1 MKKFRLFK
9 LILLTLFV
17 FKILLTSSFADYNL
31 ETESKLWEALD
42 KNLKEKKQEEQRQK
56 EQEEQILEQ
65 AQEEEKQKE
74 QEEQRLKQEQEA
86 QRLKQEQEEQRLK
99 QAQEEQKQKEQE
111 KQRLKQAQEEQ
122 KQKEQ
127 EEQRQKKRDKEKALL
142 SKMFPE
148 NELSIIAKIDNE
160 IVTSHV
166 LKVESKYLEALN
178 PNLKNL
184 SQEQITKI
192 AKESIIREKIKT
204 NEILKYYKLGK
215 DTAYLNKLIAT
226 TFNKIGLKNE
236 NEFNNYLSK
245 YDLKIDD
252 VKRKF
257 EIEATWNKLI
267 FEKYQNQVEVDIKKI
282 KKKLKKEESRL
293 NKQEIFLLS
302 EILFSAENK
311 EKLDKKYKKIL
322 KSIKEIGFKNTANI
336 YSTSDTAKF
345 GGSIGW
351 IQQNQISKIV
361 VNELSKINVGEFTKA
376 ISIPGGLI
384 IVKIDEKKV
393 NELEIDFD
401 RELKKMIQFE
411 KNKQLS
417 QFSSIYY
424 KKIKNNIKIN
434 EN

>member
-17 FKILLTSSFADYNL
+17 FKILLTSSFSKN
-31 ETESKLWEALD
+31 ET
-42 KNLKEKKQEEQRQK
+42 
-56 EQEEQILEQ
+56 
-65 AQEEEKQKE
+65 
-74 QEEQRLKQEQEA
+74 
-86 QRLKQEQEEQRLK
+86 
-99 QAQEEQKQKEQE
+99 
-111 KQRLKQAQEEQ
+111 
-122 KQKEQ
+122 
-127 EEQRQKKRDKEKALL
+127 
-142 SKMFPE
+142 
-148 NELSIIAKIDNE
+148 SIIAKIDNQ
-160 IVTSHV
+160 IVTSYD

-178 PNLKNL
+178 PSLKNL

-204 NEILKYYKLGK
+204 NEILKYYELEK
-215 DTAYLNKLIAT
+215 DTTYLNEIIAAT
-226 TFNKIGLKNE
+226 YNKMGLKNE
-236 NEFNNYLSK
+236 NEFNNYLSE
-245 YDLKIDD
+245 YDLTIDD
-252 VKRKF
+252 IKRKF
-257 EIEATWNKLI
+257 EIEATWNTLI
-267 FEKYQNQVEVDIKKI
+267 FEKYKNQVEIDIKKI

-345 GGSIGW
+345 GGSVGW
-351 IQQNQISKIV
+351 IQQNQMSKIFI
-361 VNELSKINVGEFTKA
+361 NELSKINVGEFTKT
-376 ISIPGGLI
+376 ITIPSGLL
-384 IVKIDEKKV
+384 IVKIEEKKV

-411 KNKQLS
+411 KNKQLN

>member
-17 FKILLTSSFADYNL
+17 FKILLTSSFANYDL

-42 KNLKEKKQEEQRQK
+42 KNLKEKKQEKQRQK
-56 EQEEQILEQ
+56 
-65 AQEEEKQKE
+65 
-74 QEEQRLKQEQEA
+74 
-86 QRLKQEQEEQRLK
+86 EQEEQRLK
-99 QAQEEQKQKEQE
+99 QAQEEQ
-111 KQRLKQAQEEQ
+111 RLKQAQEEQ
-122 KQKEQ
+122 RQKE
-127 EEQRQKKRDKEKALL
+127 RDKKKALL
-142 SKMFPE
+142 SKLFPK
-148 NELSIIAKIDNE
+148 NEISIIAKIDNE
-160 IVTSHV
+160 IVTSHD

-204 NEILKYYKLGK
+204 NEILKYYELEK
-215 DTAYLNKLIAT
+215 DTAYLNELIAAT
-226 TFNKIGLKNE
+226 YNKIGLKNE

-245 YDLKIDD
+245 YDLTIDD
-252 VKRKF
+252 IKRKF
-257 EIEATWNKLI
+257 EIEATWNTLI
-267 FEKYQNQVEVDIKKI
+267 FEKYKNQVEVDIKKI

-336 YSTSDTAKF
+336 YSISDTAKF
-345 GGSIGW
+345 GGSLGW
-351 IQQNQISKIV
+351 IQQNQMSKIV
-361 VNELSKINVGEFTKA
+361 INELSKINVGEFTKS
-376 ISIPGGLI
+376 IIIPGGLLI
-384 IVKIDEKKV
+384 LKIDEKKV

-411 KNKQLS
+411 KNKQLN

>member
-1 MKKFRLFK
+1 MKKFGLFK

-17 FKILLTSSFADYNL
+17 FKILLTSSFAANYDL

-42 KNLKEKKQEEQRQK
+42 KNLKEKKQEKQRQK
-56 EQEEQILEQ
+56 EQEEQILKQ
-65 AQEEEKQKE
+65 AQEEQKQKA
-74 QEEQRLKQEQEA
+74 QEEQKQKEQEA

-99 QAQEEQKQKEQE
+99 QAQEEQRQKE
-111 KQRLKQAQEEQ
+111 
-122 KQKEQ
+122 
-127 EEQRQKKRDKEKALL
+127 RDKKKALL
-142 SKMFPE
+142 SKLFPK
-148 NELSIIAKIDNE
+148 NEISIIAKIADE
-160 IVTSHV
+160 IVTSHD
-166 LKVESKYLEALN
+166 LKVESQYLEALN

-204 NEILKYYKLGK
+204 NEILKYYELEKN
-215 DTAYLNKLIAT
+215 TTYLNKIIAAT
-226 TFNKIGLKNE
+226 YNKIGLKNE

-245 YDLKIDD
+245 YDLTINDI
-252 VKRKF
+252 KRKF
-257 EIEATWNKLI
+257 EIEATWNTLI
-267 FEKYQNQVEVDIKKI
+267 FDKYKNQVEVDIKKI

-293 NKQEIFLLS
+293 NKQEVFLLS
-302 EILFSAENK
+302 EIFFDAENK

-322 KSIKEIGFKNTANI
+322 ESIKEVGFKNTANI

-345 GGSIGW
+345 GGSLGW
-351 IQQNQISKIV
+351 IQQNQMSKIII
-361 VNELSKINVGEFTKA
+361 NELSKINVGEFTKA
-376 ISIPGGLI
+376 ISISGGLL

>member
-17 FKILLTSSFADYNL
+17 FKILLTSSFANYDL

-42 KNLKEKKQEEQRQK
+42 KNLKEKKQEKQRQK
-56 EQEEQILEQ
+56 EQEE
-65 AQEEEKQKE
+65 
-74 QEEQRLKQEQEA
+74 

-99 QAQEEQKQKEQE
+99 QAQEEQRQKE
-111 KQRLKQAQEEQ
+111 
-122 KQKEQ
+122 
-127 EEQRQKKRDKEKALL
+127 RDKKKALL
-142 SKMFPE
+142 SKLFPK
-148 NELSIIAKIDNE
+148 NEISIIAKIDNE
-160 IVTSHV
+160 IVTSHD
-166 LKVESKYLEALN
+166 LKDESKYLEALN

-192 AKESIIREKIKT
+192 AKESMIREKIKT
-204 NEILKYYKLGK
+204 NEILKYYELEK
-215 DTAYLNKLIAT
+215 DTTYLNKLIAVT
-226 TFNKIGLKNE
+226 YNKIGLRNE
-236 NEFNNYLSK
+236 NEFNSYLSK
-245 YDLKIDD
+245 YDLAIDD
-252 VKRKF
+252 IKRKF
-257 EIEATWNKLI
+257 EIEATWNTLI
-267 FEKYQNQVEVDIKKI
+267 FEKYKNQVEVDIKKI

-336 YSTSDTAKF
+336 YSASDTAKF

-351 IQQNQISKIV
+351 IQQNQISKIII
-361 VNELSKINVGEFTKA
+361 NELSKINVGEFTKA
-376 ISIPGGLI
+376 ISIPGGLLI
-384 IVKIDEKKV
+384 IKIDEKKV

-411 KNKQLS
+411 KNKQLN

>member
-9 LILLTLFV
+9 LTLLTLFV
-17 FKILLTSSFADYNL
+17 FKILLTSSF
-31 ETESKLWEALD
+31 S
-42 KNLKEKKQEEQRQK
+42 
-56 EQEEQILEQ
+56 
-65 AQEEEKQKE
+65 
-74 QEEQRLKQEQEA
+74 
-86 QRLKQEQEEQRLK
+86 
-99 QAQEEQKQKEQE
+99 
-111 KQRLKQAQEEQ
+111 
-122 KQKEQ
+122 
-127 EEQRQKKRDKEKALL
+127 
-142 SKMFPE
+142 E

-160 IVTSHV
+160 IVTSHD
-166 LKVESKYLEALN
+166 LRVESKYLQALN

-184 SQEQITKI
+184 PQEQITKI

-204 NEILKYYKLGK
+204 NEILKYYELEK
-215 DTAYLNKLIAT
+215 DTAYLNKLIVT
-226 TFNKIGLKNE
+226 TYNKIGLKNE
-236 NEFNNYLSK
+236 NEFNIYLSK
-245 YDLKIDD
+245 YGLTINDIKKKL
-252 VKRKF
+252 

-267 FEKYQNQVEVDIKKI
+267 FEKYQNQVEVDINKI
-282 KKKLKKEESRL
+282 KKKLKEQESKL

-302 EILFSAENK
+302 EIVFTAENK

-336 YSTSDTAKF
+336 YSASDTAKF
-345 GGSIGW
+345 GGSLGW

-361 VNELSKINVGEFTKA
+361 INELSKIKVGEFTKA
-376 ISIPGGLI
+376 IIVPAGLLI
-384 IVKIDEKKV
+384 IKIDEKKV

-411 KNKQLS
+411 KNKQLN

>member
-17 FKILLTSSFADYNL
+17 FKILLTSSFANYDL

-42 KNLKEKKQEEQRQK
+42 KNLKEKKQEKQRQK
-56 EQEEQILEQ
+56 EQEE
-65 AQEEEKQKE
+65 
-74 QEEQRLKQEQEA
+74 
-86 QRLKQEQEEQRLK
+86 
-99 QAQEEQKQKEQE
+99 
-111 KQRLKQAQEEQ
+111 QRLKQAQEEQ

-127 EEQRQKKRDKEKALL
+127 EEQRQKEQEEQRLKQAQEEQRLKQAQEEQRQKERDKKKALL
-142 SKMFPE
+142 SKIFPK
-148 NELSIIAKIDNE
+148 NEISIIAKIADE
-160 IVTSHV
+160 IVTSHD

-204 NEILKYYKLGK
+204 NEILKYYELEK
-215 DTAYLNKLIAT
+215 DTTYLNKLIAAT
-226 TFNKIGLKNE
+226 YNKIGLKNE

-245 YDLKIDD
+245 YDLTIDD
-252 VKRKF
+252 IKKKF
-257 EIEATWNKLI
+257 EIEATWNILI
-267 FEKYQNQVEVDIKKI
+267 FEKYKNQVEVDIKKI

-345 GGSIGW
+345 GGSLGW

-361 VNELSKINVGEFTKA
+361 INELSKINVGEFTKA
-376 ISIPGGLI
+376 ISIPAGLL
-384 IVKIDEKKV
+384 IVKIDQKKV

-401 RELKKMIQFE
+401 LELKKMIIFE
-411 KNKQLS
+411 RNKQFN

-424 KKIKNNIKIN
+424 KKIKNNIIIN

>member
-17 FKILLTSSFADYNL
+17 FKILLTSSFANYDL
-31 ETESKLWEALD
+31 ETESKLWETLD
-42 KNLKEKKQEEQRQK
+42 KNLKEKKQEKQRQK
-56 EQEEQILEQ
+56 
-65 AQEEEKQKE
+65 
-74 QEEQRLKQEQEA
+74 
-86 QRLKQEQEEQRLK
+86 EQEEQRLK
-99 QAQEEQKQKEQE
+99 QAQEEQRQKE
-111 KQRLKQAQEEQ
+111 
-122 KQKEQ
+122 
-127 EEQRQKKRDKEKALL
+127 RDKEKALL
-142 SKMFPE
+142 SKLFPK
-148 NELSIIAKIDNE
+148 NEISIIAKIDNE
-160 IVTSHV
+160 IVTNHD

-184 SQEQITKI
+184 SQEQIIKI
-192 AKESIIREKIKT
+192 AKESMIREKIKT
-204 NEILKYYKLGK
+204 NEILKYYELEK
-215 DTAYLNKLIAT
+215 DTTYLNKIIAT
-226 TFNKIGLKNE
+226 TYNKIGLKNE

-245 YDLKIDD
+245 YDLTINDI
-252 VKRKF
+252 KRKF
-257 EIEATWNKLI
+257 EIEATWNILI
-267 FEKYQNQVEVDIKKI
+267 FEKYKNQVEVDIKKI

-311 EKLDKKYKKIL
+311 EKLEKKYKKIL

-345 GGSIGW
+345 GGSLGW
-351 IQQNQISKIV
+351 IQQNQMSKIFI
-361 VNELSKINVGEFTKA
+361 NELSKINVGEFTKA
-376 ISIPGGLI
+376 ISIPGGLL

-411 KNKQLS
+411 KNKQLG
-417 QFSSIYY
+417 QFSSIYF
-424 KKIKNNIKIN
+424 KKIKNNIEIN